1 MATPCRVAFFVMRR
15 YNTTPRTGGGPRQP
29 PNLPTKGRGRP
40 NTTPRPHNST
50 RHHPATAQQH
60 SSPPRDRITALI
72 TTPRPHNSTCQQP
85 AKFCSSAKKYCEK
98 CCSFKKISYFCSL
111 KANRKIVKMRCKTT
125 HFLMLTPATA
135 WVGIFIS

>member
-15 YNTTPRTGGGPRQP
+15 CNTTPRT
-29 PNLPTKGRGRP
+29 GRGRP

-50 RHHPATAQQH
+50 RHHPAATQQH
-60 SSPPRDRITALI
+60 LPATREIL
-72 TTPRPHNSTCQQP
+72 QQR
-85 AKFCSSAKKYCEK
+85 KKYCEK

>member
-1 MATPCRVAFFVMRR
+1 MIWQLRIWVAFFVC
-15 YNTTPRTGGGPRQP
+15 TDAP
-29 PNLPTKGRGRP
+29 PHDHT
-40 NTTPRPHNST
+40 
-50 RHHPATAQQH
+50 
-60 SSPPRDRITALI
+60 TALASNPQI
-72 TTPRPHNSTCQQP
+72 LQQR
-85 AKFCSSAKKYCEK
+85 KKYCEK

>member
-1 MATPCRVAFFVMRR
+1 MIWQLRA
-15 YNTTPRTGGGPRQP
+15 G
-29 PNLPTKGRGRP
+29 LPFLFAP
-40 NTTPRPHNST
+40 MQL
-50 RHHPATAQQH
+50 HPATAQQH
-60 SSPPRDRITALI
+60 LPA
-72 TTPRPHNSTCQQP
+72 TCEILQQR
-85 AKFCSSAKKYCEK
+85 KKYCEK

>member
-1 MATPCRVAFFVMRR
+1 MATPYMGCLFCYAPMQHHPANR
-15 YNTTPRTGGGPRQP
+15 GGPRQP

-60 SSPPRDRITALI
+60 LPA
-72 TTPRPHNSTCQQP
+72 TCEILQQR
-85 AKFCSSAKKYCEK
+85 KKYCEK